1 MSQPMVLFKCCRLV
15 EDADLRAAQE
25 LFGSGGDMQQQKL
38 KTLREHENYGR
49 VSRLQTFLHYHLA
62 QMTHWCSHAYSLTNL
77 QQLHDLCA

>member
-1 MSQPMVLFKCCRLV
+1 MVPFKCCRLV

-49 VSRLQTFLHYHLA
+49 VTRLQPCFAAGLLRLLRWRIA
-62 QMTHWCSHAYSLTNL
+62 AAVLTR
-77 QQLHDLCA
+77 